1 MERLVCRG
9 SRVHGIIL
17 GKARV
22 PPQLTAFRR
31 RPVGRAVYFGALNS
45 ITRVCQ
51 GPDAPTWNFIGP
63 GRAKGGLPVIG
74 GESAPS
80 RVCGALATSFLSPF
94 GFRTVT

>member
-45 ITRVCQ
+45 ITRLRGARDQFFVAIRIQ
-51 GPDAPTWNFIGP
+51 DRHLKLPTGGASGNFNP
-63 GRAKGGLPVIG
+63 AVGL
-74 GESAPS
+74 EDL
-80 RVCGALATSFLSPF
+80 RDL
-94 GFRTVT
+94 